1 MRESW
6 ALLLL
11 VGSVVTAAGLTV
23 GTAWHVL
30 EPPGGVPGAMAAETP
45 ETPPPEAQP
54 PRALPG
60 LSHPLPVPPGM
71 RLPLPV
77 PPGMSLQPTPSTD
90 EAQAVVDRPAPGDE
104 GGGSAQLAALVNGAL
119 AVAAMAALA
128 LIQANR
134 RGPLR

>member
-11 VGSVVTAAGLTV
+11 VGLVVTAAGLTV
-23 GTAWHVL
+23 GAAWHVL
-30 EPPGGVPGAMAAETP
+30 EPPAGVPGAMAAEATEPP
-45 ETPPPEAQP
+45 ESQPPPVL
-54 PRALPG
+54 RAR
-60 LSHPLPVPPGM
+60 H
-71 RLPLPV
+71 PLPV
-77 PPGMSLQPTPSTD
+77 PPGMSLGPSPPP
-90 EAQAVVDRPAPGDE
+90 EEVQAVVDRPAPGSE

-119 AVAAMAALA
+119 AVAAIAALA